1 MVKNWQE
8 LESRLGARLGM
19 GLTTRRVVREPK
31 SATKDGTHET
41 NAISLCIDTELAGGT
56 LTVLL
61 ALALITVTLITDYL
75 AEARTIY

>member
-8 LESRLGARLGM
+8 LESSLGARRGM

-31 SATKDGTHET
+31 GATKDGTHET